1 MKVLEKEAYTKL
13 PWYKKIFYKVQHHFT
28 SVDEAYKARPKKWIY
43 NLIFIVLR
51 IGIVLYFS
59 LDIDLF
65 NHFKNPNWAKLGK
78 MLDGFLHPNFE
89 YMFGYGKDYSF
100 KNSVVYQVIE
110 TFAIAFVGTTIA
122 SLLSIPFG
130 FLASRKI
137 VGKYSI
143 ISEIILI
150 LIRTFPEILL
160 GYILIRVFGFG
171 PVTGVAVLSI
181 HSIGMIGKMYSEQLD
196 LISNEPLEAL
206 DAVGAT
212 PLTRIQYGVVPQIA
226 PNFANVILYRFDLNI
241 RTASILGL
249 VGAGGVGYPISV
261 YIQDWWEELA
271 AVLYGVIFLVVAVDL
286 LSSFLRKKL
295 V

>member
-43 NLIFIVLR
+43 NLIFIVLL